1 MCRRLT
7 ASQIEF
13 FKMVDEK
20 VASVSVLHI
29 FFVCDFEPLN
39 RELIIELH
47 CSSRDVI
54 IALLDD
60 ARCCLSVF
68 VGKRL

>member
-1 MCRRLT
+1 MWMTVCRRLT

-39 RELIIELH
+39 PELIVE
-47 CSSRDVI
+47 
-54 IALLDD
+54 
-60 ARCCLSVF
+60 
-68 VGKRL
+68 